1 MVNEGLKACEE
12 KMRDAGV
19 PDAAIATFAHYYE
32 QLESGETGMLP
43 DADLDQ
49 LSDVPSYDD
58 LPDEADAEALDKTV
72 VIKLNGGL
80 GTSMGMEQAKSL
92 LEVKEGKTFLDIIA
106 GQVLELRKEHDARLP
121 LVLMNS
127 FATRDDTLEGTRA
140 APGAGVRRAAPTS
153 CRTRSRRSRSR
164 IASRSSGRTTRASSG
179 ARRGT
184 ATSTPRCRPPAR
196 SRRCS
201 SAGYEYAFLSNSDN
215 LGAVL
220 DPRVLTWFA
229 AEGLPFVMEVCEKTP
244 ADRKGGHPAVLKET
258 GRLVLRETAQTPE
271 EDLEKFGDID
281 TWKYFNTN
289 NLWVN
294 LRALAKVLDDND
306 GVLGLPMI
314 VNKKTVDPGD
324 KSTPEVFQLETAM
337 GAAVGVFEGARTL
350 VVPRRR
356 FAPVKTTS
364 DLLVLR
370 SDAYV
375 LTDDFRVEPS
385 PDLPDGLPLVE
396 LDSDHFK
403 LLRDFDARFPAG
415 PPSLVGAK
423 KLAVEGDVKFGRDV
437 VVRGEASVSNDADEQ
452 LVVDDGAVLEG

>member
-1 MVNEGLKACEE
+1 MVNEGLRAAEE
-12 KMRDAGV
+12 KMREAGV

-32 QLESGETGMLP
+32 QLEAGESGMLA
-43 DADLDQ
+43 DDDLDQ
-49 LSDVPSYDD
+49 LSDVPEYDG
-58 LPDEADAEALDKTV
+58 LPDEADREALDKTV
-72 VIKLNGGL
+72 IVKLNGGL
-80 GTSMGMEQAKSL
+80 GTSMGMEKAKSL

-106 GQVLELRKEHDARLP
+106 GQVLQLREQHGARLP

-127 FATRDDTLEGTRA
+127 FYTRDDTLEALEQHPELESDVPADFVQNKEPKLKVEDLFPIEWPPDPELEWCPPGHGDVYTALQTSGTLEA
-140 APGAGVRRAAPTS
+140 LLEH
-153 CRTRSRRSRSR
+153 
-164 IASRSSGRTTRASSG
+164 
-179 ARRGT
+179 
-184 ATSTPRCRPPAR
+184 
-196 SRRCS
+196 
-201 SAGYEYAFLSNSDN
+201 GYEYAFLSNSDN

-244 ADRKGGHPAVLKET
+244 ADRKGGHPAVLKAT

-271 EDLEKFGDID
+271 EDLERFGDID

-294 LRALAKVLDDND
+294 LQALAAVLDEND

-337 GAAVGVFEGARTL
+337 GAAVGVFEGAQTL

-375 LTDDFRVEPS
+375 LTGDCRVEPS
-385 PDLPDGLPLVE
+385 PDLGDGLPLVE

-415 PPSLVGAK
+415 PPSLVGAR
-423 KLAVEGDVKFGRDV
+423 KLAVEGDVRFGRDV
-437 VVRGEASVSNDADEQ
+437 VVRGEAKVSNDGDDQ
-452 LVVDDGAVLEG
+452 LVIDDGTVLEG

>member
-1 MVNEGLKACEE
+1 MNDDGLRAAKQ
-12 KMRDAGV
+12 KMSAEGV
-19 PDAAIATFAHYYE
+19 PDAAIATFEHYYK
-32 QLESGETGMLP
+32 QLVAGESGMLP
-43 DADLDQ
+43 DDDLDQ

-58 LPDEADAEALDKTV
+58 LPDGEDREALDKTV

-92 LEVKEGKTFLDIIA
+92 LEVKDGRSFLDIIA
-106 GQVLELRKEHDARLP
+106 CQVLELRKRFDARLP

-127 FATRDDTLEGTRA
+127 FYTREDTLA
-140 APGAGVRRAAPTS
+140 ALERHPELASDVPADFVQNKEPKLLVDDLTPVEWPDDPALEWAPPGHGDVYTALQ
-153 CRTRSRRSRSR
+153 
-164 IASRSSGRTTRASSG
+164 SSGTLDALLEK
-179 ARRGT
+179 
-184 ATSTPRCRPPAR
+184 
-196 SRRCS
+196 
-201 SAGYEYAFLSNSDN
+201 GYEYAFLSNSDN

-220 DPRVLTWFA
+220 DPSVLSWFA
-229 AEGLPFVMEVCEKTP
+229 AKDLPFVMEVCEKTP

-258 GRLVLRETAQTPE
+258 GLLVLRETAQTPE
-271 EDLEKFGDID
+271 EDLERFSDID

-294 LRALAKVLDDND
+294 LRALAKVLDEND

-314 VNKKTVDPGD
+314 VNRKTVDPGD

-337 GAAVGVFEGARTL
+337 GAAVGVFEGAKTL

-375 LTDDFRVEPS
+375 LTDDCLVEPS
-385 PDLPDGLPLVE
+385 PELADGLPLVE
-396 LDSDHFK
+396 LDADHYK

-415 PPSLVGAK
+415 APSLVECRR
-423 KLAVEGDVKFGRDV
+423 LAVEGDVRFGRDV
-437 VVRGEASVSNDADEQ
+437 IARGEVEVVNDGADQ
-452 LVVDDGAVLEG
+452 LVIDDGTVLEG